1 MPTMRYPKGK
11 PNSLGNIYRGIC
23 AESSDMINGF
33 CIFLKIISVACGIS
47 AMILISLAIAFPN
60 GITYYEDRIPVKIFE
75 IMISL
80 IAVIYLSHDLGIT
93 LRKSKW
99 LK

>member
-11 PNSLGNIYRGIC
+11 SNT
-23 AESSDMINGF
+23 INGLG
-33 CIFLKIISVACGIS
+33 IYLKIISIACGIS

-60 GITYYEDRIPVKIFE
+60 GITYYEDRMPVKIFE
-75 IMISL
+75 ILISL
-80 IAVIYLSHDLGIT
+80 IAVIYLLHDLEIT
-93 LRKSKW
+93 LRKRKW